1 MRDRVRLQHFAS
13 VRDSGLELVHQA
25 RLARARLANRRNDLS
40 VSSPGLL
47 QRAGHRRHLALA
59 SDEPRQPAPRRQLE
73 VTAQRPG
80 AYHLVHVD
88 RLAQTFDLRSA
99 QVAEGE
105 ISLAQSLRRLTGRDR
120 TRGRRRLH
128 PRRQI
133 GHMTDWRVFGMP
145 SGFDRPHHHLARVH
159 PDPRFDGNLALR
171 AQTVSVATQLL
182 LHRQRR
188 MKCALRMVLVRN
200 RRAEQSENAVAG
212 RLRDVA
218 AVAMHR
224 RHHKLQHR
232 VDDRARLFGIEIA
245 HQLGRA
251 LDIGEQR
258 GDRLAL
264 ALERV
269 AGRLLRRDT
278 KIGSGRRSLR

>member
-25 RLARARLANRRNDLS
+25 RLACARLANCRDDLP
-40 VSSPGLL
+40 VSRHGLL
-47 QRAGHRRHLALA
+47 QRAGHRRHLAFA
-59 SDEPRQPAPRRQLE
+59 SDEPRQPAPRRELE
-73 VTAQRPG
+73 VRPQRTG
-80 AYHLVHVD
+80 AHHLVHLD
-88 RLAQTFDLRSA
+88 RGVESLYCRRPQRPELE
-99 QVAEGE
+99 VA
-105 ISLAQSLRRLTGRDR
+105 LAQSLRRLTSRDR
-120 TRGRRRLH
+120 TRRRRSLH

-133 GHMTDWRVFGMP
+133 GHMTDRRVFCMA
-145 SGFDRPHHHLARVH
+145 SGLYRPHHHLARVH
-159 PDPRFDGNLALR
+159 PNASFNGNLALR
-171 AQTVSVATQLL
+171 AQTVGVATQLL

-188 MKCALRMVLVRN
+188 MKCALRMVLVRDG
-200 RRAEQSENAVAG
+200 RAEQREDAVAG

-232 VDDRARLFGIEIA
+232 VDDRARLLRIEIA

-251 LDIGEQR
+251 LDIREQR

-264 ALERV
+264 AV
-269 AGRLLRRDT
+269 QTLRRL
-278 KIGSGRRSLR
+278 RS